1 MKNKIVI
8 GVAGMPGAGK
18 ATVVEVARKMGYGVV
33 VMGDEVREE
42 TKLRNLEPIP
52 ENVGKVMLEMR
63 KEGGPA
69 AVAKRCIPKIEKMK
83 NKVVIIDGIR
93 SLYEAD
99 EFKKNFP
106 KFKLLSIHSSPE
118 TRFKRIFKRKRSD
131 DPAKWE
137 MFLERERRELRVGLG
152 SVIASADV
160 MIVNEGKRGELR
172 TEVQKFLEKV
182 AKSGRAKRAGGS

>member
-1 MKNKIVI
+1 MKNTIVI

-18 ATVVEVARKMGYGVV
+18 AAVVEIAEDLGYGII

-42 TKLRNLEPIP
+42 TKLRGLEPTP
-52 ENVGKVMLEMR
+52 ENVGKVMLELR

-83 NKVVIIDGIR
+83 KKVAIIDGVR

-99 EFKKNFP
+99 AFKKRFFR
-106 KFKLLSIHSSPE
+106 FKLLAIHASPE
-118 TRFKRIFKRKRSD
+118 TRFKRLFKRKRSD
-131 DPAKWE
+131 DPARWE
-137 MFLERERRELRVGLG
+137 TFLERDWRELRVGLG

-160 MIVNEGKRGELR
+160 MIVNENRK
-172 TEVQKFLEKV
+172 EVLKEEIKKFLEEVTRGEQVK
-182 AKSGRAKRAGGS
+182 GTYRG